1 MTFPSLDDVL
11 GPGRDGHYTAA
22 LFAPIAEE
30 LGEQVELL
38 ERAGATY
45 ALRYLRHIRAGGQ
58 GQGPRAP
65 RGMNAHIAKGVRDV
79 VQDHAL
85 NARFTMGRS

>member
-11 GPGRDGHYTAA
+11 GPAEHYTAA
-22 LFAPIAEE
+22 LLEPIAEE
-30 LGEQVELL
+30 LGEQVDLL
-38 ERAGATY
+38 ERTGATY
-45 ALRYLRHIRAGGQ
+45 AQRYLRHIRTGGQ

-65 RGMNAHIAKGVRDV
+65 RGMNAHIAKAVRDV

-85 NARFTMGRS
+85 NARFTMGHRS